1 MRAYNNPAMRKP
13 PKGGGSR
20 DRRSRERSER
30 GPGRRMP
37 PPESTFREA
46 AYIKQLKDH
55 ATPIVVHLR
64 DGSEVRGHI
73 EYFDRDMIKVTRPQ
87 GPHFF
92 VRKQDIRYL
101 VEDE

>member
-1 MRAYNNPAMRKP
+1 MRKP
-13 PKGGGSR
+13 RKGGPRDKRSR
-20 DRRSRERSER
+20 DGSER

-37 PPESTFREA
+37 PPESTFQEA
-46 AYIKQLKDH
+46 VYIKQLKDR
-55 ATPIVVHLR
+55 ATPIVVHLL

-73 EYFDRDMIKVTRPQ
+73 EYFDRDMIKVTRPR
-87 GPHFF
+87 GPHLF